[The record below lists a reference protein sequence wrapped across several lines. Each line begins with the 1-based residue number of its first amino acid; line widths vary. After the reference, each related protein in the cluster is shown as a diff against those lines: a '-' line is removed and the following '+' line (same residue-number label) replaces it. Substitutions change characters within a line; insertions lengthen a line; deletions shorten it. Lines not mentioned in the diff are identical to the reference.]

1 MATKTAVELATAALR
16 QYNKL
21 AAEETIS
28 AADSDLI
35 IGVYQAKLEDWSEE
49 GLVYWTY
56 DATPQVVFQTLV
68 ELVWNEVSPAFGVPN
83 PVEQKYQRETLLLKR
98 LRRHVGRRT
107 SGFQT
112 KAVYY

>member
-1 MATKTAVELATAALR
+1 MTKTAVELATSVLR
-16 QYNKL
+16 SRNKL

-28 AADSDLI
+28 AADSGHI
-35 IGVYQAKLEDWSEE
+35 VGVYQAKLEEWAEE
-49 GLVYWTY
+49 DLVYWTY
-56 DATPQVVFQTLV
+56 DAIPLVVFQTLV

-83 PVEQKYQRETLLLKR
+83 PVEEKVQRETLLLKR
-98 LRRHVGRRT
+98 LRRHVGRRK

>member
-1 MATKTAVELATAALR
+1 MTKTAVELATSVLR

-21 AAEETIS
+21 AADDTIS
-28 AADSDLI
+28 AADSSHI
-35 IGVYQAKLEDWSEE
+35 IGIYQGKLEDWSEE

-56 DATPQVVFQTLV
+56 DATPLVVFQTV
-68 ELVWNEVSPAFGVPN
+68 AELIWNEVSPAFGVPN
-83 PVEQKYQRETLLLKR
+83 PVEQKLQRETMLLKR
-98 LRRHVGRRT
+98 LRRHMGRRT